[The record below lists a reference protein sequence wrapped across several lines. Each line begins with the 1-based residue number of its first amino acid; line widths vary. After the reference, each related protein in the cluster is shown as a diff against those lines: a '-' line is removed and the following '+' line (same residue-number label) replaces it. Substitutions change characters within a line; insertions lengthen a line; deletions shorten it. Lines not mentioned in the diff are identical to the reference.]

1 MIQNFFSKNI
11 LQNFQ
16 LFFIT
21 NLVNFKGKLS
31 GGDFLCATVSPKGRW
46 IFCVGED
53 GVCYV
58 FDAQSGQLESVLQVA
73 DREVRTF
80 SFNSF
85 LLKLM
90 QTSVSARN

>member
-1 MIQNFFSKNI
+1 M
-11 LQNFQ
+11 
-16 LFFIT
+16 
-21 NLVNFKGKLS
+21 
-31 GGDFLCATVSPKGRW
+31 
-46 IFCVGED
+46 GED

-90 QTSVSARN
+90 LTSVSARN